1 MVDMMYS
8 PMSEHQPCDPQ
19 YIMNI
24 RNIGKEQKQIQSET
38 VYNWSMSRP
47 VHQDRQDYRMD
58 STHLKSKAKGKGERQ
73 LGKRQSNAQ
82 MNTDKHWVLKA
93 KYSGFARDGTGTVP

>member
-47 VHQDRQDYRMD
+47 VHQDRQDERMD
-58 STHLKSKAKGKGERQ
+58 RMKVKGERRKAKGK
-73 LGKRQSNAQ
+73 AT
-82 MNTDKHWVLKA
+82 TDEH
-93 KYSGFARDGTGTVP
+93 G